1 MYKISDTANKTDT
14 TNKLIMYN
22 TKKTM
27 YKISDTANKTINNA
41 L

>member
-1 MYKISDTANKTDT
+1 MYKISDT

-22 TKKTM
+22 TKK